1 MNNKL
6 KKETIEQTEKAKSGF
21 APARF
26 LVGVLNGD
34 ALRGEDVFRNISF
47 MAFLVAIMII
57 YLGYGYYSERSLRE
71 LMETDARLKEKK
83 AEYVTNKS
91 LLEQKKLQS
100 KIAVSVRENGLVE
113 SRVSP
118 YKIRTDKSYFEKDN

>member
-1 MNNKL
+1 MSNTSK
-6 KKETIEQTEKAKSGF
+6 IEKPKSEKAKSGF

-26 LVGVLNGD
+26 FVSVLNGD
-34 ALRGEDVFRNISF
+34 ALKGEGMFRNISF
-47 MAFLVAIMII
+47 MAFLVAVIVI

-71 LMETDARLKEKK
+71 LMDADARLKEKK

-100 KIAVSVRENGLVE
+100 KIAVSVRENGLIE
-113 SRVSP
+113 SRESP
-118 YKIRTDKSYFEKDN
+118 YKIRTDKSYFEKEN

>member
-1 MNNKL
+1 MSNGL
-6 KKETIEQTEKAKSGF
+6 KKEKTKQQKSGF

-26 LVGVLNGD
+26 LVSVLNGE
-34 ALRGEDVFRNISF
+34 ALQGEGMLKNISF
-47 MAFLVAIMII
+47 MVYLVVMLII

-71 LMETDARLKEKK
+71 LMEADRRLKDKK

-100 KIAVSVRENGLVE
+100 KIAVSVSQDGLVE

-118 YKIRTDKSYFEKDN
+118 YKIVTDNSHFEKKD

>member
-1 MNNKL
+1 MSNEL
-6 KKETIEQTEKAKSGF
+6 KTEKVKQQKKASGF

-26 LVGVLNGD
+26 LVSVLNGE
-34 ALRGEDVFRNISF
+34 AFQREGMFRNISF
-47 MAFLVAIMII
+47 MVYVVIILII

-71 LMETDARLKEKK
+71 LMEADAKLKDKK

-91 LLEQKKLQS
+91 MLEQKKLQS
-100 KIAVSVRENGLVE
+100 KIAVSVRQDGLIE

-118 YKIRTDKSYFEKDN
+118 YKIVTDNSHFEKKD

>member
-1 MNNKL
+1 MSNEL
-6 KKETIEQTEKAKSGF
+6 KTDKTKKQKQNAGF

-26 LVGVLNGD
+26 LVSVLNGE
-34 ALRGEDVFRNISF
+34 ALQREGMFKNISF
-47 MAFLVAIMII
+47 MVFLVVMLII

-71 LMETDARLKEKK
+71 LMEADAKLKDKK

-91 LLEQKKLQS
+91 MLEQKKLQS
-100 KIAVSVRENGLVE
+100 KIAISVSQDGLIE

-118 YKIRTDKSYFEKDN
+118 YKIVTDNSHFERKD